1 MLLTE
6 LGNRAVK
13 LDIIRNDDS
22 VLDAHAT
29 IADRRIS
36 FSAVAIGLYWSVAF
50 SEEVYDEEN
59 NEWNGTTEAT
69 GSGGQFE
76 VLSMV
81 STCMK
86 ELLKKHPQDIR
97 FYAKKGGADKARANI
112 YRRLV
117 DKLLP
122 GYDREEDD
130 DGREIQFKYTKSAK
144 DIEV

>member
-1 MLLTE
+1 MLLAE
-6 LGNRAVK
+6 LGDRAVK
-13 LDIIRNDDS
+13 LKIIRNDDS
-22 VLDAHAT
+22 VLDATAT
-29 IADRRIS
+29 IAGRRIA
-36 FSAVAIGLYWSVAF
+36 FSAVAIGRYWSVAF

-86 ELLKKHPQDIR
+86 ELLKKRPADIR

-122 GYDREEDD
+122 EYDREEDD
-130 DGREIQFKYTKSAK
+130 DGREIQFRYTLPAR
-144 DIEV
+144 DVEV